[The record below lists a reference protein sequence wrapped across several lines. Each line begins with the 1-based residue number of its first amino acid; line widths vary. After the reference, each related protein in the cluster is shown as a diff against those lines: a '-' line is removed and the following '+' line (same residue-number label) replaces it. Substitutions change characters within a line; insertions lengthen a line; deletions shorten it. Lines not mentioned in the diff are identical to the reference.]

1 LTAGPDRMERLA
13 GPAHRS
19 VPPPDRPAA
28 VALGVFDGVH
38 RGHQRILLEAV
49 RWAAAEGWRAVG
61 VTFANHP
68 DELLR
73 GRAPAPLTTLDYR
86 LRLLERVGLDAARV
100 LPFDR
105 ALREM
110 TAQEFVE
117 RLLVRELGA
126 RGLVIG
132 PGAALG
138 RDRTGDEAE
147 LRRLGSRLGFEVRA
161 TGPAHW
167 GGELVSSTRI
177 RRALE
182 DGRLDDAAGM
192 LGRPVSVFGPV
203 VRGDGRGRALGLP
216 TANVDTGGALLPPRG
231 VYAVQAGLPGGSWG
245 CGACNVGV
253 RPTFGGANPTVEV
266 HLLDWRGDLY
276 GADLE
281 VLFLRRLRE
290 ERAFAGPEELARQIR
305 ADVEGV
311 RALRDAGA
319 LRLHD
324 G

>member
-1 LTAGPDRMERLA
+1 MERLA
-13 GPAHRS
+13 GPADQGLPS
-19 VPPPDRPAA
+19 PDRPAA

-49 RWAAAEGWRAVG
+49 RWALAEGWRAVG

-73 GRAPAPLTTLDYR
+73 GQAPAPLTTLEYR
-86 LRLLERVGLDAARV
+86 LRLLERVGLDAVRV

-105 ALREM
+105 TLREM
-110 TAQEFVE
+110 TAREFVE
-117 RLLVRELGA
+117 RLLVRGLGA
-126 RGLVIG
+126 RGLVVG

-138 RDRTGDEAE
+138 RDRAGNEAE
-147 LRRLGSRLGFEVRA
+147 LRRLGGELGFEVRA

-182 DGRLDDAAGM
+182 EGRLDDAAGM
-192 LGRPVSVFGPV
+192 LGRPVSVFGRV
-203 VRGDGRGRALGLP
+203 VRGDGRGRTLGLP

-231 VYAVQAGLPGGSWG
+231 VYAVQAGLADGSWVV
-245 CGACNVGV
+245 GACNVGV
-253 RPTFGGANPTVEV
+253 RPTFGGAPATVEV
-266 HLLDWRGDLY
+266 HLLDWQGDLY
-276 GADLE
+276 GQDVE
-281 VLFLRRLRE
+281 VLFQRRLRE
-290 ERAFAGPEELARQIR
+290 ERTFAGPEELTSQIR
-305 ADVEGV
+305 ADVAAV
-311 RALRDAGA
+311 RSLRDAGA